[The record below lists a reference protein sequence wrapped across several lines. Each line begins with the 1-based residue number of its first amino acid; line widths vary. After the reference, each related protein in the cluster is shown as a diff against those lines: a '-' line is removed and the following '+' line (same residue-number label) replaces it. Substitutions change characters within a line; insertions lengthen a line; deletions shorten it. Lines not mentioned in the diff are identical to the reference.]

1 MTLLDTVV
9 GTALMLVVFVGISS
23 AFQLAIQAVGNNA
36 ARAGAI
42 ALANERIEYIRSLS
56 YDAVGTSGG
65 IPAGALPQTATTSL
79 NNIYYTQRT
88 FIGYEDDPNDGT
100 GVDDSN
106 GIIVDYKAVKVSVS
120 WDSRQGTRTI
130 TMVGRISPPNGIE
143 TDVPGGTLVVHVV
156 DAAFQ
161 PIQNAQ
167 VTVENPDVSP
177 AVDLTIYTDETGTAT
192 LLGVPPAGGY
202 MLTATKAGYSTAR
215 TYEVSAQNTNPIP
228 AHLGIAAYQTTAAT
242 FEIDRLSS
250 LRIEAYEEI
259 QEDASSDTFA
269 NDLQLATTSSVDIVG
284 RVQLVGGEGS
294 YASEGFVQSI
304 SITASP
310 LFRWGALSWND
321 DVLAGTGI
329 VYRVYDADGDALS
342 NGELAGNVSG
352 FTTSPID
359 LSSISTSTHGSLRIG
374 AALSSTDPNLTPAI
388 DDWSLSYEIG
398 PTPLGDLDFNLRG
411 AKTIGT
417 NAGGALIYKYDADH
431 TTSAQGLVELSGIE
445 WDLYTISVPAS
456 SGFDIVSSCPPQP
469 VGVLP
474 DTAPV
479 IQIYLADHT
488 TNSLLVDV
496 RSSDGAVV
504 PGATV
509 RLLRGVYDV
518 SEETDPCGHVLYRS
532 LSSGTVG
539 SGNPYTIEVSASGY
553 TTYTSSEVNVAGTS
567 RLSIILY

>member
-1 MTLLDTVV
+1 MLDTVV

-56 YDAVGTSGG
+56 YDAIGTAGG
-65 IPAGALPQTATTSL
+65 IPSGALPQIATTTL
-79 NNIYYTQRT
+79 NNIPYTQRI
-88 FIGYEDDPNDGT
+88 FVGYEDDPNDGT
-100 GVDDSN
+100 GVDDTN
-106 GIIVDYKAVKVSVS
+106 DIVVDYKAVKVTIS
-120 WDSRQGTRTI
+120 WESRQGTRTI

-143 TDVPGGTLVVHVV
+143 ADVPGGTLVVHVV

-167 VTVENPDVSP
+167 VTVENPGVSP

-202 MLTATKAGYSTAR
+202 ILTATKAGYSTAQ

-228 AHLGIAAYQTTAAT
+228 AHLGVAAYQTTAAT
-242 FEIDRLSS
+242 FEIDLLST

-259 QEDASSDTFA
+259 VEDSWSDGFA
-269 NDLQLATTSSVDIVG
+269 NDVQLATTSNIDIVG
-284 RVQLVGGEGS
+284 RVQLAGGEGA
-294 YASEGFVQSI
+294 YATEGFVQSADV
-304 SITASP
+304 TASP
-310 LFRWGALSWND
+310 LFRWGTVSWSD
-321 DVLAGTGI
+321 ERPAGTGI
-329 VYRVYDADGDALS
+329 IYRVYDTDGDALP
-342 NGELAGNVSG
+342 NGVLAGNSSG
-352 FTTSPID
+352 FSSPPID
-359 LSSISTSTHGSLRIG
+359 LSGVSTSTHGALRIG
-374 AALSSTDPNLTPAI
+374 ASLSSTDANVTPSI
-388 DDWSLSYEIG
+388 DDWSVTYEIG
-398 PTPLGDLDFNLRG
+398 PTPLADIDFNLRG

-431 TTSAQGLVELSGIE
+431 TTSAQGLVTLSDVE
-445 WDLYTISVPAS
+445 WDLYTLSVPS
-456 SGFDIVSSCPPQP
+456 STGYDIVSSCPPQP

-474 DTAPV
+474 STESV

-496 RSSDGAVV
+496 RSSDGAIV
-504 PGATV
+504 PNASV
-509 RLLRGVYDV
+509 QLQRGVYDAT
-518 SEETDPCGHVLYRS
+518 EETDLCGHVLYRN

-539 SGNPYTIEVSASGY
+539 SGNPYTINVSASGY
-553 TTYTSSEVNVAGTS
+553 TAYTSSEVNVTGTS